1 MSCRHG
7 HPASDW
13 VPVGVLREYRCRA
26 CHSAGKVRRRAA
38 KLAARTQQP
47 SPAVVAATQVPAAV
61 AAPPVV
67 TYSAPAVHT
76 SRTRGEAYL
85 VVPDTQEPY
94 SAPGALSFVLAVAK
108 EFGVDVTTPGHVFH
122 VGDEVDFYA
131 WSRFPPGA
139 ERAHTPTQEIEALRD
154 RLRHWYAAL
163 PHVRL
168 CHSNHGGRVIK
179 AASNA
184 QLPSQMIRAHREIL
198 DAPPG
203 WEWAETWTVEASRSR
218 FLVEHGHAGPQAVGA
233 LRQRPTLNGMST
245 CWGHLHA

>member
-1 MSCRHG
+1 MI
-7 HPASDW
+7 
-13 VPVGVLREYRCRA
+13 
-26 CHSAGKVRRRAA
+26 
-38 KLAARTQQP
+38 
-47 SPAVVAATQVPAAV
+47 
-61 AAPPVV
+61 
-67 TYSAPAVHT
+67 
-76 SRTRGEAYL
+76 
-85 VVPDTQEPY
+85 PDTQEPY
-94 SAPGALSFVLAVAK
+94 SAPGALLFVLAVAK
-108 EFGVDVTTPGHVFH
+108 EFSVDVTIPGRVFH
-122 VGDEVDFYA
+122 VGDEVDFFA

-139 ERAHTPTQEIEALRD
+139 ERAHTPTQELEALRD
-154 RLRHWYAAL
+154 RLRAWYVAL

-233 LRQRPTLNGMST
+233 LRQRPTLNGLST
-245 CWGHLHA
+245 VWGHLHAQPGVAHVQTLGQRVWGMCVGSLIDRDAVAFEYGRNATWRPVNGCGVVLDGGRMPIWVPYGGSWP